1 MDDFLKGEKWVQ
13 NIVLCNLGLCSLRKR
28 LLGFELCTQ
37 ADAWEELE
45 DQRQV
50 LLLSPAF
57 WKFNLTSPF
66 QMPWVF
72 FPFFFEVKM
81 VVLCTDPD
89 SLCMPLDYVVFD
101 MSVDCKWR
109 FFKCITVHIWP
120 PFRTTTKSPPVN
132 SLVSILHL
140 CSFQVLPAVHTQSG
154 VP

>member
-1 MDDFLKGEKWVQ
+1 MDDFLKSEKWVQ

-66 QMPWVF
+66 QMPWIF
-72 FPFFFEVKM
+72 FLFF
-81 VVLCTDPD
+81 LR
-89 SLCMPLDYVVFD
+89 SR
-101 MSVDCKWR
+101 W
-109 FFKCITVHIWP
+109 
-120 PFRTTTKSPPVN
+120 
-132 SLVSILHL
+132 
-140 CSFQVLPAVHTQSG
+140 
-154 VP
+154 